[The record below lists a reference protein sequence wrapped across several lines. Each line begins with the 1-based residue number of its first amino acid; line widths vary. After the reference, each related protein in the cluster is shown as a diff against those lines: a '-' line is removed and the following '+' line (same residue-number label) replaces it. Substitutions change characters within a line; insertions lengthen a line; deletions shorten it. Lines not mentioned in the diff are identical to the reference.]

1 MITQDRLD
9 QARID
14 KTIAMDRADKEIAR
28 LEQEIKEAEVTYSIG
43 DRFKDEH
50 GDKFIIAAV
59 SGLDGAGI
67 FNSIRFVSLKTGHSS
82 GVRVEN
88 NARITSR
95 ELTLFFGEHVRYW
108 DNRKQVQV

>member
-28 LEQEIKEAEVTYSIG
+28 LEQEIKDEEVTYSIG
-43 DRFKDEH
+43 DRFKAY
-50 GDKFIIAAV
+50 GTRKFILTDTNDSRSIQMVGLGTGIAFSNASLVINPKRIALVEMKQAV
-59 SGLDGAGI
+59 EMFSD
-67 FNSIRFVSLKTGHSS
+67 FT
-82 GVRVEN
+82 
-88 NARITSR
+88 
-95 ELTLFFGEHVRYW
+95 RYW